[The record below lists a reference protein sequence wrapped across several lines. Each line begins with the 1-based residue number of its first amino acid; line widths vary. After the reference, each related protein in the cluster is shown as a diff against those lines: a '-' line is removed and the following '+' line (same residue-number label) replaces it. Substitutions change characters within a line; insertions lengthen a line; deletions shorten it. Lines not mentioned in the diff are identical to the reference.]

1 MENTQNYDNLDYNK
15 INQQVDKVDD
25 NAKKIDEI
33 VSKIVRQYCGPLDD
47 LVSQAKAIIDDIDN
61 PPSDE
66 ELDSFVMRL
75 PCQLYFTSD
84 AMETLGLK
92 EDISRAAEK
101 EVFNLARAEINGT
114 VSDKDSA
121 GQLASQYE
129 AITTAVMSRAYR
141 KVKARTDIALELL
154 TSIKKVITR
163 RISSF
168 DISKGDRL

>member
-1 MENTQNYDNLDYNK
+1 MDVQSYDNLSAETLNEK
-15 INQQVDKVDD
+15 IDKVDH
-25 NAKKIDEI
+25 NAKMIDEI
-33 VSKIVRQYCGPLDD
+33 VSKIVKQYCGPLDD
-47 LVSQAKAIIDDIDN
+47 LVKQAKDIMDDLNN

-66 ELDSFVMRL
+66 ELDSFAMRL

-84 AMETLGLK
+84 AMESLGLK

-101 EVFNLARAEINGT
+101 EVFNLARSKIEGT

-129 AITTAVMSRAYR
+129 AITTTVMSRAYK
-141 KVKARTDIALELL
+141 KVKARTEVGLELL
-154 TSIKKVITR
+154 SSIKKVITR

-168 DISKGDRL
+168 EITRGDRL

>member
-1 MENTQNYDNLDYNK
+1 MDVKSYDDLSKDKIEEK
-15 INQQVDKVDD
+15 INHVDD
-25 NAKKIDEI
+25 NAKLIDEI
-33 VSKIVRQYCGPLDD
+33 VAKIVKQYCGPLDD
-47 LVSQAKAIIDDIDN
+47 LVTQAKTIMDDLNN

-66 ELDSFVMRL
+66 ELDSFAMRL

-84 AMETLGLK
+84 AMESLGLR

-101 EVFNLARAEINGT
+101 EVFNLARAKVEGT

-129 AITTAVMSRAYR
+129 AITTTVMSRAYK
-141 KVKARTDIALELL
+141 KVKARTEVGLELL
-154 TSIKKVITR
+154 SSIKKVITR

-168 DISKGDRL
+168 DITRGDRL